1 MNKALRFV
9 WLSLLTLFCGVA
21 SAGTVVFDPATDV
34 SSGTSLTK
42 DGVTITMTSGTSSFA
57 ATDYN
62 GTLSYAFKQK
72 TYFEFTTGESVKIN
86 SVSFEYQSAGGYI
99 YDRNNNT
106 NSTEFEG
113 GKTYTVKGEG
123 ASSLLFSVFSGP
135 MYFSK
140 ITVECTGGDEP
151 GGGEVG
157 TTYSID
163 DLMTGAT
170 DVASATLK
178 FTDAQVV
185 YGDGTNYI
193 VREGGK
199 AIDLMGTSLSLEKG
213 ATLNGTVTMN
223 VTYKNGFLKA
233 EDVAGVTN
241 GNNLTQTNATG
252 ENVPVTATIDQLAS
266 NYKGDLV
273 LLSQVNIY
281 NDSYGDLGQG
291 AAYYARTGFTNFA
304 TLTNIA
310 DFLDKVSSDQDATYD
325 IVAWYNEPGAGAIKA
340 KLQIVEFLG
349 GEVAKPAAP
358 VISGNQN
365 FTGSTEVTIT
375 AEEGAA
381 IFYTTDGTVP
391 TNWDPAYTAPF
402 TITETT
408 TVKAVARVNDLYSD
422 VAEMT
427 FTKEESGVTGSTI
440 ADLATTAKS
449 QDNVTLVLNNA
460 KVVYAK
466 DNNYILREDGKAIDL
481 LNTSLSLTQ
490 GTTVSGHVQVN
501 VTYTSGILST
511 SDIEGVTTDA
521 NLTAT
526 GVAGD
531 MDPIACTVGQVK
543 NYPGDLV
550 YVENQEVW
558 NYGTTWYFYEG
569 ASWTSVYLTNAA
581 DFNMVANKYYNATLW
596 YKEVS
601 YYGDV
606 NATIVSCERNVTSL
620 NAPQISGTDNRTDFD
635 ESTEV
640 TITTE
645 EGASIYYTLD
655 GTDPTKESTL
665 YTAPF
670 TITNSCTVKAI
681 ATYNAIV
688 SPVGSVEFTKNDYSG
703 TNTISDLIVYGESKD
718 SVVVHFENAKVVY
731 SEQGDLGYHYIIR
744 DDGLAI
750 DLMNITK
757 FTLPVGAYNLKGTM
771 ALKVTYQKGLLIAE
785 ELESTN
791 SGNISFVW
799 PESYDMDPIE
809 IDLIDVKLHKG
820 DLLNL
825 KNAEIWS
832 YRGTTSIY
840 TNTPSYIELKVTNAE
855 DFDLESGFYNL
866 TIWYNDASSDY
877 YAGKVKVI
885 KAERVDKRPD
895 APVILGEEEFVGKTT
910 VSIAATEGLN
920 VYYTLDGTDPTRQS
934 TVYTEPFTITET
946 TTVKAV
952 TAYLDD
958 YSDIVTKTFTKVG
971 DFETKTIAQLFEGQQ
986 AVENVTISLN
996 NAKVVYTEKYD
1007 DGTKV
1012 AILRENGQALDVISG
1027 VLDLPLGSTVTGTF
1041 FASVD
1046 FNGGIF
1052 TTRDVQGETNSYEL
1066 EYTMPSDEGYND
1078 PIETTVADVHLYP
1091 GDLVSIKG
1099 LQVLGQDG
1107 QYYGFTEDYSFVNLT
1122 DNDELANTVSGQKY
1136 TVLGWFN
1143 APGTGFADGNA
1154 SLKAVKLTA
1163 EDATKYHNQTIAEL
1177 NVRRDREDNIRL
1189 VLDNA
1194 KVVYVRANPYYGT
1207 KDIAL
1212 RQDGKAVV
1220 LYNSTLPL
1228 ELNSTVSG
1236 TVKLDFYALAG
1247 IPQLREIDGGVTTA
1261 DSLTIT
1267 AGASQEVD
1275 PVEVTMANYD
1285 EHRADVIVLRQ
1296 VKIVYG
1302 SQAAY
1307 AIEKDSQ
1314 KIAFKNE
1321 NEDVDVDALVSNDNL
1336 YDVVLWYNGY
1346 INEAPEMEFVKAVKV
1361 TDVGIYGVEGNF
1373 GKDGN
1378 TYNLQGVKVGENY
1391 RGVVI
1396 RDGKKFTKK

>member
-106 NSTEFEG
+106 SSTEFEG

-163 DLMTGAT
+163 DLMTGAA

-241 GNNLTQTNATG
+241 GSKLTQTNATG
-252 ENVPVTATIDQLAS
+252 ENVPVTTTLDQLAS

-273 LLSQVNIY
+273 LLSQVTIY
-281 NDSYGDLGQG
+281 NDATGDLGQG
-291 AAYYARTGFTNFA
+291 AAYYACTGFNFA

-310 DFLDKVSSDQDATYD
+310 DFLDKVSADQDATYD

-365 FTGSTEVTIT
+365 FTGSTDVTIT
-375 AEEGAA
+375 AEEGAT
-381 IFYTTDGTVP
+381 IFYTTDGTAP
-391 TNWDPAYTAPF
+391 TSWDPAYTAPF

-408 TVKAVARVNDLYSD
+408 TVKAVARVNDIYSD

-440 ADLATTAKS
+440 ADLATAAKS

-460 KVVYAK
+460 KVVYAQG
-466 DNNYILREDGKAIDL
+466 NNYILREDGKAIDL

-490 GTTVSGHVQVN
+490 GTTVSGHVQLN

-531 MDPIACTVGQVK
+531 MDPI
-543 NYPGDLV
+543 
-550 YVENQEVW
+550 EV
-558 NYGTTWYFYEG
+558 
-569 ASWTSVYLTNAA
+569 
-581 DFNMVANKYYNATLW
+581 
-596 YKEVS
+596 
-601 YYGDV
+601 
-606 NATIVSCERNVTSL
+606 
-620 NAPQISGTDNRTDFD
+620 
-635 ESTEV
+635 
-640 TITTE
+640 
-645 EGASIYYTLD
+645 
-655 GTDPTKESTL
+655 
-665 YTAPF
+665 
-670 TITNSCTVKAI
+670 
-681 ATYNAIV
+681 
-688 SPVGSVEFTKNDYSG
+688 
-703 TNTISDLIVYGESKD
+703 
-718 SVVVHFENAKVVY
+718 
-731 SEQGDLGYHYIIR
+731 
-744 DDGLAI
+744 
-750 DLMNITK
+750 
-757 FTLPVGAYNLKGTM
+757 
-771 ALKVTYQKGLLIAE
+771 
-785 ELESTN
+785 
-791 SGNISFVW
+791 
-799 PESYDMDPIE
+799 
-809 IDLIDVKLHKG
+809 DLIDVKLHKG

-825 KNAEIWS
+825 KDVEVWT

-934 TVYTEPFTITET
+934 TVYTEPFAITET

-996 NAKVVYTEKYD
+996 NAKVVYTEKHD

-1122 DNDELANTVSGQKY
+1122 ENDELANTVSGQKY

-1261 DSLTIT
+1261 DSLNIT

-1307 AIEKDSQ
+1307 AIEKDGQ

-1378 TYNLQGVKVGENY
+1378 TYNLQGVKVGKNY

>member
-21 SAGTVVFDPATDV
+21 SARTVVFDPATDA

-42 DGVTITMTSGTSSFA
+42 DGITITMTSGTSSFA

-62 GTLSYAFKQK
+62 GTLSYAFGKG
-72 TYFEFTTGESVKIN
+72 TGFEFTAGESVKIN
-86 SVSFEYQSAGGYI
+86 SVTFDYQSAGGYI
-99 YDRNNNT
+99 YDRNYT
-106 NSTEFEG
+106 TSITEFEG
-113 GKTYTVKGEG
+113 GKTYTVSGEG
-123 ASSLLFSVFSGP
+123 ASKLKFSVFSGP

-193 VREGGK
+193 VREGSK

-241 GNNLTQTNATG
+241 GNKLTQTNATG
-252 ENVPVTATIDQLAS
+252 ENVPVTATIEQLGS

-375 AEEGAA
+375 AEEGAT
-381 IFYTTDGTVP
+381 IFYTTDGTAP
-391 TNWDPAYTAPF
+391 TSWDPAYTAPF

-408 TVKAVARVNDLYSD
+408 TVKAVARVNDIYSD

-440 ADLATTAKS
+440 ADLATAATS

-490 GTTVSGHVQVN
+490 GTTVSGHVQLN

-531 MDPIACTVGQVK
+531 MDPI
-543 NYPGDLV
+543 
-550 YVENQEVW
+550 EV
-558 NYGTTWYFYEG
+558 
-569 ASWTSVYLTNAA
+569 
-581 DFNMVANKYYNATLW
+581 
-596 YKEVS
+596 
-601 YYGDV
+601 
-606 NATIVSCERNVTSL
+606 
-620 NAPQISGTDNRTDFD
+620 
-635 ESTEV
+635 
-640 TITTE
+640 
-645 EGASIYYTLD
+645 
-655 GTDPTKESTL
+655 
-665 YTAPF
+665 
-670 TITNSCTVKAI
+670 
-681 ATYNAIV
+681 
-688 SPVGSVEFTKNDYSG
+688 
-703 TNTISDLIVYGESKD
+703 
-718 SVVVHFENAKVVY
+718 
-731 SEQGDLGYHYIIR
+731 
-744 DDGLAI
+744 
-750 DLMNITK
+750 
-757 FTLPVGAYNLKGTM
+757 
-771 ALKVTYQKGLLIAE
+771 
-785 ELESTN
+785 
-791 SGNISFVW
+791 
-799 PESYDMDPIE
+799 
-809 IDLIDVKLHKG
+809 DLIDVKLHKG

-825 KNAEIWS
+825 KDVEVWT

-934 TVYTEPFTITET
+934 TVYTEPFAITET

-996 NAKVVYTEKYD
+996 NAKVVYTEKHD

-1261 DSLTIT
+1261 DSLNIT

-1307 AIEKDSQ
+1307 AIEKDGQ

-1346 INEAPEMEFVKAVKV
+1346 INEAPEMEFVNAVKV

-1378 TYNLQGVKVGENY
+1378 TYNLQGVKVGKNY

>member
-1 MNKALRFV
+1 
-9 WLSLLTLFCGVA
+9 
-21 SAGTVVFDPATDV
+21 
-34 SSGTSLTK
+34 
-42 DGVTITMTSGTSSFA
+42 MTSGTSSFA

-62 GTLSYAFKQK
+62 GTLSYAFAKSTGFEISNQEPAGNI
-72 TYFEFTTGESVKIN
+72 TAVTFEF
-86 SVSFEYQSAGGYI
+86 QSTGGYI
-99 YDRNNNT
+99 FDRSYKL
-106 NSTEFEG
+106 STTEVEG
-113 GKTYTVKGEG
+113 GWKYAVPDATG
-123 ASSLLFSVFSGP
+123 SSLLSFSVYTGSI
-135 MYFSK
+135 YISR
-140 ITVECTGGDEP
+140 ITVEYIDGTGGG

-157 TTYSID
+157 TTYSIN

-252 ENVPVTATIDQLAS
+252 ENVPVTTTLDQLAS

-273 LLSQVNIY
+273 LLSQVTIY
-281 NDSYGDLGQG
+281 NDATGDLGQG
-291 AAYYARTGFTNFA
+291 AAYYARTGFYFA

-408 TVKAVARVNDLYSD
+408 TVKAVARVNDIYSD

-440 ADLATTAKS
+440 ADLATAAKS

-501 VTYTSGILST
+501 VTCTSGILST

-543 NYPGDLV
+543 N
-550 YVENQEVW
+550 
-558 NYGTTWYFYEG
+558 
-569 ASWTSVYLTNAA
+569 
-581 DFNMVANKYYNATLW
+581 
-596 YKEVS
+596 
-601 YYGDV
+601 
-606 NATIVSCERNVTSL
+606 
-620 NAPQISGTDNRTDFD
+620 
-635 ESTEV
+635 
-640 TITTE
+640 
-645 EGASIYYTLD
+645 
-655 GTDPTKESTL
+655 
-665 YTAPF
+665 
-670 TITNSCTVKAI
+670 
-681 ATYNAIV
+681 
-688 SPVGSVEFTKNDYSG
+688 
-703 TNTISDLIVYGESKD
+703 
-718 SVVVHFENAKVVY
+718 
-731 SEQGDLGYHYIIR
+731 
-744 DDGLAI
+744 
-750 DLMNITK
+750 
-757 FTLPVGAYNLKGTM
+757 
-771 ALKVTYQKGLLIAE
+771 
-785 ELESTN
+785 
-791 SGNISFVW
+791 
-799 PESYDMDPIE
+799 
-809 IDLIDVKLHKG
+809 
-820 DLLNL
+820 
-825 KNAEIWS
+825 
-832 YRGTTSIY
+832 
-840 TNTPSYIELKVTNAE
+840 
-855 DFDLESGFYNL
+855 
-866 TIWYNDASSDY
+866 
-877 YAGKVKVI
+877 
-885 KAERVDKRPD
+885 
-895 APVILGEEEFVGKTT
+895 
-910 VSIAATEGLN
+910 
-920 VYYTLDGTDPTRQS
+920 
-934 TVYTEPFTITET
+934 
-946 TTVKAV
+946 
-952 TAYLDD
+952 
-958 YSDIVTKTFTKVG
+958 
-971 DFETKTIAQLFEGQQ
+971 
-986 AVENVTISLN
+986 
-996 NAKVVYTEKYD
+996 
-1007 DGTKV
+1007 
-1012 AILRENGQALDVISG
+1012 
-1027 VLDLPLGSTVTGTF
+1027 
-1041 FASVD
+1041 
-1046 FNGGIF
+1046 
-1052 TTRDVQGETNSYEL
+1052 
-1066 EYTMPSDEGYND
+1066 
-1078 PIETTVADVHLYP
+1078 YP

-1154 SLKAVKLTA
+1154 SLKAVKLIA
-1163 EDATKYHNQTIAEL
+1163 QDATKYHNQTIAEL

-1307 AIEKDSQ
+1307 AIEKDGQ

-1346 INEAPEMEFVKAVKV
+1346 INEAPEMEFVNAVKV

-1378 TYNLQGVKVGENY
+1378 TYNLQGVKVGKNY